1 MSDIYLLATLSILV
15 LSIFV
20 DIFRVNQFRKYI
32 QQNKIILAEM
42 VKKNSELRDIMIQ
55 LKKIEEINETI
66 NNTDI

>member
-1 MSDIYLLATLSILV
+1 MSDIYLLATLGILV

-42 VKKNSELRDIMIQ
+42 VKKNSESRDIMIQ

>member
-1 MSDIYLLATLSILV
+1 MIDIYLLATLSILV